1 MKLSKLKN
9 IIRES
14 LNDLIAE
21 QANNSSITVSPG
33 DVVAVA
39 AAYPIITNPQD
50 LTIGPYG
57 SGESP
62 FAITFTNSVFPGNVF
77 IPTGP
82 SNYQISSNCGYARS
96 YEIENQDQ
104 ANAFNSAMNGENG
117 VYLELASTSNPNA
130 ANAAYQATENVMA
143 LLNANFQGQVNATTY
158 SPECAYVGP
167 GAGSGAT
174 PTSAPASPP
183 SIASIGG
190 IDPDAGFFDGGA
202 GASIDQ
208 TGESSFQF
216 PSGFDPS
223 SWLEGWI
230 QNIFN
235 FFDTGAGGGVPFAN
249 AAQVVPNACSFF
261 ASRVQ
266 TWTNQ
271 YSTAGPLYQNQLV
284 FKLQTAY
291 AMQDYFDCPGAP
303 FDNYSFP
310 FNPNEGLNEQMEKS
324 LPGNLKS
331 IIDRA
336 VQKVDQRL
344 RSMIQKPAEPTKP
357 AEPIKPATFE
367 PKKDETDRLKKL
379 ANIPIDKPMDMPEKM

>member
-14 LNDLIAE
+14 LNDLIVE

-39 AAYPIITNPQD
+39 AAYPIILNPQD
-50 LTIGPYG
+50 LSMNTTQGAN
-57 SGESP
+57 P
-62 FAITFTNSVFPGNVF
+62 FAHVFYGQPFPGNVYLSS
-77 IPTGP
+77 GP
-82 SNYQISSNCGYARS
+82 SSYAMSSNCGAAKSYA
-96 YEIENQDQ
+96 INTQ
-104 ANAFNSAMNGENG
+104 AEADAFNSAMNGENG

-143 LLNANFQGQVNATTY
+143 LLNANFQGQVNPSTY
-158 SPECAYVGP
+158 TSECYYVGG
-167 GAGSGAT
+167 GAPST

-183 SIASIGG
+183 SIASIGD
-190 IDPDAGFFDGGA
+190 IDPDADFFDSGA

-208 TGESSFQF
+208 TGESEFSF

-223 SWLEGWI
+223 SWLEGWV

-266 TWTNQ
+266 TWTSQ
-271 YSTAGPLYQNQLV
+271 YQSAGPLYQNQLV

-291 AMQDYFDCPGAP
+291 AMQDYFDCAGAP

-357 AEPIKPATFE
+357 VEPIKPATFE